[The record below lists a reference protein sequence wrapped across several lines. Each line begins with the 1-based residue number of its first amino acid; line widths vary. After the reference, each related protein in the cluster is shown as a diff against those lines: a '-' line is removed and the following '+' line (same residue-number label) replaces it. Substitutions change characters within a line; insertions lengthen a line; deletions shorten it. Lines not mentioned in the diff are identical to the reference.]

1 MKNGTYRIILKSH
14 KKCWK
19 LVSFS
24 RLTGKN
30 SECTAENLHA
40 SSNFSSNVVVTA
52 IFSRITVVAHKRRV
66 FSVGETCDRLGW
78 SNTQIVYHNLVTT
91 CFHIKAR

>member
-1 MKNGTYRIILKSH
+1 
-14 KKCWK
+14 
-19 LVSFS
+19 
-24 RLTGKN
+24 
-30 SECTAENLHA
+30 
-40 SSNFSSNVVVTA
+40 VVTA

-78 SNTQIVYHNLVTT
+78 SNMQIVYHNLVTT